1 MGKLLR
7 IISTLCIL
15 VAISAVSRAEEDPDE
30 FDADEATVEV
40 ESEPSTVDVPYESPI
55 PIDQSKVYI
64 ADHFDDSAQFSK
76 RWIKSK
82 ATKEDISEE
91 IAKYDGIWELE
102 APLKDA
108 LVGDKGLVLK
118 SKAKHAAIAS
128 SLIKP
133 FVFNTKPLIVQYEV
147 ILQDGQ
153 ECGGAYLKL
162 LSDGPDTR
170 NLGQFTDKSPY
181 TIMFG
186 PDKCGN
192 DHKLHFI
199 FRHKNPRNGT
209 IEEKHCK
216 KPTERLEDYFSDKL
230 PHLYTLIVNPDNTFE
245 IKVDKTVIN
254 SGSLLEDFTPSVNPP
269 AEIDDLEDNRPEDW
283 DEREKIPDAEAV
295 KPDDWDEDAPAQ
307 IIDEFATM
315 PSGWLEDQATHIP
328 DPDAKK
334 PADWDSEMDGS
345 WEPPLIDNPVCAD
358 ATGCGKWEP
367 PLINNP
373 NFKGKW
379 RAPLIDNPNY
389 KGKWRPRRIPNP
401 EFFEDKEP
409 FKMHTVSA
417 VGFELWSMS
426 KDIYFDNIIITDD
439 HYVAEHWAAA
449 TFEKKRQKIA
459 RDSESV
465 VQRLANLT
473 NDYPILWIVY
483 ILVLGVPIVFILY
496 LCCKPKSA
504 SPTENEE
511 LKRAAEAKK
520 TDAPSPDDLAA
531 PGMSNANKIDESVED
546 DDANEDKEKYSDK
559 DEDDDD
565 DEDEKEAVIFDQ
577 NGEGDVP
584 RKRKPRK
591 E

>member
-1 MGKLLR
+1 MGEYLR
-7 IISTLCIL
+7 IICTLCL
-15 VAISAVSRAEEDPDE
+15 LLTLSAVKSTEDLDE
-30 FDADEATVEV
+30 FDAEEATVEV
-40 ESEPSTVDVPYESPI
+40 ENEPSTVDVPYESPV
-55 PIDQSKVYI
+55 PVDQSKVYL
-64 ADHFDDSAQFSK
+64 ADHFDDIAQFSK

-82 ATKEDISEE
+82 AKKEDISED
-91 IAKYDGIWELE
+91 IAKYDGVWELE

-108 LVGDKGLVLK
+108 LVGDLGLVLK

-133 FVFNTKPLIVQYEV
+133 FVFNSKPLIVQYEV

-170 NLGQFTDKSPY
+170 NLGQFHDKSPY
-181 TIMFG
+181 SIMFG

-199 FRHKNPRNGT
+199 FRHKNPRNGS

-216 KPTERLEDYFSDKL
+216 KPSERLEDYFSDKL
-230 PHLYTLIVNPDNTFE
+230 PHLYTLVLNPDNSFE
-245 IKVDKTVIN
+245 VKVDKTVIN
-254 SGSLLEDFTPSVNPP
+254 SGNLLEDFTPSVNPP
-269 AEIDDLEDNRPEDW
+269 REIDDPDDRKPDDW
-283 DEREKIPDAEAV
+283 DEREKIPDADSV

-307 IIDEFATM
+307 IIDEFATI
-315 PSGWLEDQATHIP
+315 PSGWLEDEPTHIQ

-334 PADWDSEMDGS
+334 PADWDTEMDGS
-345 WEPPLIDNPVCAD
+345 WEPPLIDNPICTD
-358 ATGCGKWEP
+358 APGCGKWEH

-373 NFKGKW
+373 NYKGKW

-439 HYVAEHWAAA
+439 LYVAEQWAAS

-473 NDYPILWIVY
+473 NDYPLLWVVY
-483 ILVLGVPIVFILY
+483 IIVLGIPVVFVLY

-504 SPTENEE
+504 SRMENEE
-511 LKRAAEAKK
+511 LKRAAETKK
-520 TDAPSPDDLAA
+520 TDALSPDDSVAS
-531 PGMSNANKIDESVED
+531 GKSQDDKIEENVED
-546 DDANEDKEKYSDK
+546 EEDKEKYSDK

-565 DEDEKEAVIFDQ
+565 DIEENEKDSEVISDQ

-591 E
+591 D